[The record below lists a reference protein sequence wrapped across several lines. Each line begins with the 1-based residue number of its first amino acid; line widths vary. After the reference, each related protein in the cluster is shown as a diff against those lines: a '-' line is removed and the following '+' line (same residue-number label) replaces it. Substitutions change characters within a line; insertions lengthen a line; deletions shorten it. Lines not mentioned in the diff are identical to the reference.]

1 MSRRDRANSYRSLW
15 GGAGIPTGSATAV
28 GIGVGAGTEVG
39 EIAVAVVGVAETMG
53 GGLATGDA
61 SLVRGVATAV
71 DVETR
76 EGEGVTVVTGV
87 EAAVVGV
94 VGATDVVGSTLGDE
108 ASGVQATSKRNMA
121 IADSTKNRPRR
132 QFFPDCGLRMG
143 LTKCTRWHFLIFHEC
158 LCQR

>member
-1 MSRRDRANSYRSLW
+1 M
-15 GGAGIPTGSATAV
+15 GGTGIPSGSATAV
-28 GIGVGAGTEVG
+28 GIAVGVWVGDGTEVG
-39 EIAVAVVGVAETMG
+39 GIAVAVVGVAEAMG
-53 GGLATGDA
+53 EGLATGDA

-71 DVETR
+71 DVET
-76 EGEGVTVVTGV
+76 GEGVGVEVMTSV

-94 VGATDVVGSTLGDE
+94 AGATDVVGSTPGDE
-108 ASGVQATSKRNMA
+108 ASGVQATSRRNMA